1 MVGKITDD
9 KFLSGS
15 LIPTLMDDNPF
26 MTPNTLLTSILGARA
41 VERFTFQEVEQN
53 EAILL
58 GYDHGPAIHFYPKTE
73 HGFDKINSK
82 NLKNLRLNQKVYFG
96 IKFANYH
103 RYIVVPD
110 YANNAYLIN
119 AFFI

>member
-1 MVGKITDD
+1 
-9 KFLSGS
+9 
-15 LIPTLMDDNPF
+15 
-26 MTPNTLLTSILGARA
+26 MTNILGARA

-58 GYDHGPAIHFYPKTE
+58 GYDHGPAIHIYPKTE

-96 IKFANYH
+96 IKFANHH